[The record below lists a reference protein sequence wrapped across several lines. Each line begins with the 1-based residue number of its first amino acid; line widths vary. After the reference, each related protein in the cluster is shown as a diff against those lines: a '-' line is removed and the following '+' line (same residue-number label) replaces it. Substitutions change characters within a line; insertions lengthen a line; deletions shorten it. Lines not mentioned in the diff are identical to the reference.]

1 MFSYFCVF
9 IFFRQHTTRY
19 SKKTL
24 ENSLRFPAIAS
35 HQMESYTHDFSSRS
49 PSQISRGVGFGLS
62 IASFPSRRG
71 IRKLYATSQQQ
82 TAERKGTKSWL
93 VLGWRKKREQEED
106 CQQSARQRPK
116 AFTEFNE
123 LSVHTSSPYFF
134 FYASLL
140 WENFQCVAGRF
151 SCVQSSSSSS
161 LLRNRFFYLDTSRP
175 EMGHMKTTAGL
186 IYVSLC
192 FGKCFP
198 ALCDCLCVRMLCGV
212 MNGGDIL
219 CFMMSLSLFSLCRSP
234 RSLNRSI
241 HQLFECRL
249 CGWLRKKVS
258 PRFSSSHSKN

>member
-9 IFFRQHTTRY
+9 IFFGNTQRATAKNAR
-19 SKKTL
+19 
-24 ENSLRFPAIAS
+24 NSLRFPAIAS

-161 LLRNRFFYLDTSRP
+161 LLRNRFFLSRHP
-175 EMGHMKTTAGL
+175 SPGDGAHEDDSGANLCVVVLWKMFSRSVRL
-186 IYVSLC
+186 SLC
-192 FGKCFP
+192 
-198 ALCDCLCVRMLCGV
+198 ANAVRGDER
-212 MNGGDIL
+212 GGY
-219 CFMMSLSLFSLCRSP
+219 FMFYDVVVSVFSLSLPTLSQSLDTP
-234 RSLNRSI
+234 A
-241 HQLFECRL
+241 
-249 CGWLRKKVS
+249 V
-258 PRFSSSHSKN
+258 